1 MATNQTRLLPN
12 ELTDAELVEAIHYLD
27 RNRNLTPAEA
37 ILAMHVDEQLRRLYG
52 TGPDWSDSAFDF
64 ADRAPA
70 SPSRKAAK
78 SA

>member
-1 MATNQTRLLPN
+1 MTNQTRLLPN

-37 ILAMHVDEQLRRLYG
+37 ILAMHVDEQLRRLYV
-52 TGPDWSDSAFDF
+52 TGPGWNASTFDF
-64 ADRAPA
+64 VDRAPA
-70 SPSRKAAK
+70 RPSRKAAK